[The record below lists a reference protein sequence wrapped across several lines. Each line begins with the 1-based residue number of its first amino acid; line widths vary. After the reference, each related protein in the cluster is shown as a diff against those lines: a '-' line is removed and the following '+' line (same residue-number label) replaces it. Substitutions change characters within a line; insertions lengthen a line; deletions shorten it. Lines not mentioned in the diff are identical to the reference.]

1 MFLNFVTFRWVL
13 KLIIKCRTSKLSLFR
28 VELEEEDSGDEE
40 YDENDENPT

>member
-28 VELEEEDSGDEE
+28 VELEDKESDDEDD
-40 YDENDENPT
+40 DENDENPT